1 MNRNMGLKSRFSQL
15 STEERNVTDMQT
27 WKDASV
33 SSLPMEILEHIFCFL
48 QRDDL
53 LQAMSVCTRWKSLIS
68 SSPNLWT
75 RQTFILDCDL
85 RYTKKTKVDMF
96 YCVQNFGPH
105 FRTLTVKCQHP
116 ESHLCITMA
125 DKFNLFLS
133 GLRAHVLTSFK
144 VFDLQVD
151 NTSRIVIKKIN
162 KTLKEIIA
170 MERHLKIFEMP
181 AAHWPK
187 RQGREL
193 LNTVLQKSRNTLEIL
208 NIKDFFIGKNGSVV
222 EGSNWFSTGL
232 TSLTNLTKLSIT
244 IYYLT
249 DELVLSL
256 ARARR
261 GQLTHL
267 SLLTNFIFTNTV
279 QRDSWDYLWNACP
292 NVAIKLTISGL
303 IFEPQEALPYF
314 FEPLELPIRT
324 IKMIVNR
331 DFQSPPSSV
340 TGMTVVLDY
349 VRNHYRPSLKSFTLD
364 VNNEKEE
371 NFDQALIN
379 LVREC
384 PLLVNVKVLA
394 SFHSGDTAKTIDNVV
409 AERLPTPLTST
420 GPENKYVQIEDNASR
435 PKHDL
440 ELYWQ

>member
-1 MNRNMGLKSRFSQL
+1 MNRNMGRKRRFSQIT
-15 STEERNVTDMQT
+15 TEERKVTDVQT
-27 WKDASV
+27 RQEAFL
-33 SSLPMEILEHIFCFL
+33 SSLPMEILEHIFSFM
-48 QRDDL
+48 QRNDL
-53 LQAMSVCTRWKSLIS
+53 LQAMSVCRRWKSVIF

-75 RQTFILDCDL
+75 RQKFILGCDL
-85 RYTKKTKVDMF
+85 RYTKKEKVDMF
-96 YCVQNFGPH
+96 YCVQTFGPH

-116 ESHLCITMA
+116 ESHLCSKMA
-125 DKFNLFLS
+125 DKFNMFLS
-133 GLRAHVLTSFK
+133 GLRVPVLTSFK
-144 VFDLQVD
+144 VSDLQVD
-151 NTSRIVIKKIN
+151 STSRIVIKKIN
-162 KTLKEIIA
+162 KTLTEMFA
-170 MERHLKIFEMP
+170 MDCHLKIFEMP
-181 AAHWPK
+181 AAHWPN
-187 RQGREL
+187 RFGREL

-222 EGSNWFSTGL
+222 KGSNWFLTGL
-232 TSLTNLTKLSIT
+232 TSLTNLKRLSIT

-292 NVAIKLTISGL
+292 NVAIKLTINGD
-303 IFEPQEALPYF
+303 IDEPQEDLPYF
-314 FEPLELPIRT
+314 FEPLEIPIKN
-324 IKMIVNR
+324 IKMIVNK
-331 DFQSPPSSV
+331 DFHSSPSSV
-340 TGMTVVLDY
+340 FGMTVVLDY

-371 NFDQALIN
+371 TFDQALIN

-384 PLLVNVKVLA
+384 PLLVNIKILA
-394 SFHSGDTAKTIDNVV
+394 SFHSSDTAKTIDIIVT
-409 AERLPTPLTST
+409 ERLPTPLTST
-420 GPENKYVQIEDNASR
+420 APENKYVQIEDNASR